1 MPYLTQ
7 EQIDEIQHE
16 LADAFEQLEEV
27 TALKA
32 EIKALKLRNA
42 KLMADSLTV

>member
-1 MPYLTQ
+1 MPYMPQ
-7 EQIDEIQHE
+7 EQIDEME
-16 LADAFEQLEEV
+16 LTLADLLEQLEEILV
-27 TALKA
+27 LKA